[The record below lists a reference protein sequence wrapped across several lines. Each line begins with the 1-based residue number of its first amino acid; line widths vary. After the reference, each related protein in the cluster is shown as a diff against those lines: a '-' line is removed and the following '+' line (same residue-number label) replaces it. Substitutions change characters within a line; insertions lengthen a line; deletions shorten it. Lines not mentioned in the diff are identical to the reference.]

1 MKWSLASHWNSRL
14 FSRPSLFTPSL
25 LTLNRAGPGVTIVE
39 ARNGREFFI
48 TCHFEYSP
56 LTLDGE
62 YKRDLGKGLPI
73 NMPQNYYPGDNPALT
88 PVVRWRAA
96 ANLLYTNWLN
106 YYVYQETPFNI
117 NDIN

>member
-1 MKWSLASHWNSRL
+1 MSGLHIIADSNE
-14 FSRPSLFTPSL
+14 
-25 LTLNRAGPGVTIVE
+25 AGVTIVE

-48 TCHFEYSP
+48 TCHLEYSP
-56 LTLDGE
+56 LTLDSE
-62 YKRDLGKGLPI
+62 YKRDLAKGKPI
-73 NMPQNYYPGDNPALT
+73 NLPQNYYPNDDAEKS

-117 NDIN
+117 EDIN